1 MFFNSILA
9 PGLFTRISHSG
20 SSIYAVYFAIELAEL
35 DSLLVH
41 LALIVTHQLLELFVG
56 GACCHL
62 GAR

>member
-1 MFFNSILA
+1 MFFSSILA

-41 LALIVTHQLLELFVG
+41 LVLIVTHQLLELFVG